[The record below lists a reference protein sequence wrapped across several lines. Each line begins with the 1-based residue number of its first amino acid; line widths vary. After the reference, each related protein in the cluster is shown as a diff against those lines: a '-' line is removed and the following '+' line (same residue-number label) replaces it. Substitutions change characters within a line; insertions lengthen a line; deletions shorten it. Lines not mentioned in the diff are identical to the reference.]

1 MKTKKIFWYVAA
13 LSMIAAGL
21 TACNKAESGED
32 GGEQTGNT
40 RFRVS
45 VNDET
50 LTSESVTVSVT
61 CTGGSDTWYCFV
73 TDDMESDIEKA
84 IADELAVITD
94 YQSVLKA
101 GNQSVTFN
109 GLQQRTAYRAIVTGL
124 LTDGTPVGTPDDEE
138 FTTPLPEGTWVVN
151 ENWSCTYIERDDMI
165 VDPEQG
171 TTVYGDILTFTV
183 KSGVDFYLPAVVSVD
198 DLENKFHGDIYEFAK
213 SELAIVQAEIDARNA
228 QGQDVMWI
236 DYIMDYTMTGTL
248 GVLDS
253 SLEWYA
259 VMLGVDPDGEGT
271 GLYVLSEP
279 FTPKQEVADAG
290 YTKWLGKWKIIG
302 QGNYNETITI
312 TADENNYQYLVDGW
326 ETSDQGGTK
335 GHVDFPPF
343 YARYDKTSEEMTFM
357 AQDALQSVN
366 VEDLDIQNPQN
377 VTGKA
382 ELGFYAFF
390 DYNTADQ
397 MFNTISGSYP
407 IAIMSMDASGSV
419 TVEKQAVDT
428 DKGTQDILGMWYS
441 MMLIDWM
448 GGGYE
453 MSFDFV
459 VPRFPYAMVR
469 AEDTDT
475 PEAVTEV
482 TTSSVRSAPPVA
494 TNLVRAAKTW
504 SMPRFAKQ

>member
-1 MKTKKIFWYVAA
+1 MKTKKILWYVAA

-84 IADELAVITD
+84 IADELAGITD

-151 ENWSCTYIERDDMI
+151 ENWSCTYMGRGEVNPDD
-165 VDPEQG
+165 QG
-171 TTVYGDILTFTV
+171 TTVYGDILEFSV
-183 KSGVDFYLPAVVSVD
+183 KAGYDYYLPAVVSVND
-198 DLENKFHGDIYEFAK
+198 FADSFHENIGEFAQ

-228 QGQDVMWI
+228 QGQNVMWI
-236 DYIMDYTMTGTL
+236 DYIMDYTMSGTL

-253 SLEWYA
+253 SEQWYG
-259 VMLGVDPDGEGT
+259 VMIGVDMDGKST
-271 GLYVLSEP
+271 GLYFMTEP
-279 FTPKQEVADAG
+279 FNPKQEAAVDG
-290 YTKWLGKWKIIG
+290 YTKWLGKWKITG
-302 QGNYNETITI
+302 QGDKSEIITI

-326 ETSDQGGTK
+326 ETADQGEK

-343 YARYDKTSEEMTFM
+343 IARFDKLTQEVTLM
-357 AQDALQSVN
+357 AQDALQVIED
-366 VEDLDIQNPQN
+366 VADLDIVNTEN
-377 VTGKA
+377 VNGRA
-382 ELGFYAFF
+382 NLGFYGF
-390 DYNTADQ
+390 YDQ
-397 MFNTISGSYP
+397 VESDGMFNSIVGSYP
-407 IAIMSMDASGSV
+407 IAIMSMDETGKV
-419 TVEKQAVDT
+419 TVEKQTVDT
-428 DKGTQDILGMWYS
+428 NQGDQELLGMWYS
-441 MMLIDWM
+441 MRLPDWKD
-448 GGGYE
+448 GTYE

-459 VPRFPYAMVR
+459 VPRFPYTMTRV
-469 AEDTDT
+469 EESQT
-475 PEAVTEV
+475 PETGAQVK
-482 TTSSVRSAPPVA
+482 SAASVRTVPAATQLIRSAR
-494 TNLVRAAKTW
+494 TISL
-504 SMPRFAKQ
+504 PRFAK